1 MYKIRKGKMVIL
13 VTGANGQLG
22 LSLQKIAPEYPAHR
36 FVFTDLPEG
45 DITDAGRM
53 EALVAGCGAEAIV
66 NCAAYTAVDRAESDE
81 AAAGRINAD
90 GPAVLAE
97 LAVRHGC
104 RLIHVST
111 DYVFDGNGQS
121 PYREEDAV
129 GPVSVYGRTKL
140 AGEERVCR
148 SGGAGAIVRTAWLYS
163 EFGNNFVKTMLRLAG
178 EGRTLRV
185 VDDQY
190 GTPTYATDLARALM
204 VLVERSG
211 EGMEL
216 FHYTDDG
223 QTTWYGFAVEI
234 FRQAGLPVEVVPVD
248 TAGYPTA
255 AKRPHYSVLA
265 KEKIM
270 EAGAAVPPWREALR
284 RCMDL
289 LLPESR
295 ER

>member
-1 MYKIRKGKMVIL
+1 MVIL

-22 LSLQKIAPEYPAHR
+22 LSLRKIAPEYPAHS

-45 DITDAGRM
+45 DITDVGGM
-53 EALVAGCGAEAIV
+53 EAVVRASGAETII

-81 AAAGRINAD
+81 AAAERINAD

-97 LAVRHGC
+97 LAVRYGC

-111 DYVFDGNGQS
+111 DYVFDGNGRR
-121 PYREEDAV
+121 PYREEDSV

-140 AGEERVCR
+140 AGEERVR
-148 SGGAGAIVRTAWLYS
+148 ESGAAGAVVRTAWLYS

-178 EGRTLRV
+178 EGKRPNV
-185 VDDQY
+185 VNDQR

-204 VLVERSG
+204 VLAQRPG

-216 FHYTDDG
+216 FHYTDG
-223 QTTWYGFAVEI
+223 GETTWYDFAVEI
-234 FRQAGLPVEVVPVD
+234 FRQAGMPVTVVPVD

-255 AKRPHYSVLA
+255 ARRPHYSVLD
-265 KEKIM
+265 KSRI
-270 EAGAAVPPWREALR
+270 AAVGAVLPDWRASLR
-284 RCMDL
+284 TCLDI
-289 LLPESR
+289 LLPQSGDK
-295 ER
+295 